1 MECANGAARAKDSI
15 FYFRFWHLKEMEKH
29 HNAIIVAV
37 ARQMLT
43 IVWTLLSKKEN
54 FDKTYQTRKKT
65 AS

>member
-1 MECANGAARAKDSI
+1 MK
-15 FYFRFWHLKEMEKH
+15 KH

-43 IVWTLLSKKEN
+43 IVWTMLSKKEN
-54 FDKTYQTRKKT
+54 FDKTYQTRKET